1 MQAISAHELTA
12 SARTLTHALLHPTAD
27 NLAAT
32 KNILL
37 SSSSN
42 PDLSS
47 LPPLDGIICTNHSL
61 ATGVVQGFCDCKQ
74 PLNQDIKLLTFDHPD
89 WLQVLPQK
97 IAALTFDDGP
107 HPVYTEILLDGL
119 KERNVKAT
127 FFLIGK
133 CAEQYP
139 ELVRRMAEEGHLVGN
154 HTMNHVQLNHL
165 TFDQALEEI
174 RQCSQVI
181 RDLTGQAPRHIRPPF
196 GEWGDELEEKV
207 NMTAVLWDVDPCDW
221 KMQDADTVVK
231 RVLRDVEDGDII
243 LLHDVYSSSVEA
255 ALELIDIM
263 KEDGYAF
270 GTAEEIL
277 VD

>member
-1 MQAISAHELTA
+1 MSIEKYFAG
-12 SARTLTHALLHPTAD
+12 LL
-27 NLAAT
+27 L
-32 KNILL
+32 
-37 SSSSN
+37 
-42 PDLSS
+42 
-47 LPPLDGIICTNHSL
+47 II
-61 ATGVVQGFCDCKQ
+61 GFCLFLGAVTGTGEGAGVYLREASGQ
-74 PLNQDIKLLTFDHPD
+74 GS
-89 WLQVLPQK
+89 VLGERDLEQTYSQQK

-133 CAEQYP
+133 SAKQYP

-221 KMQDADTVVK
+221 KTQDADTVVK